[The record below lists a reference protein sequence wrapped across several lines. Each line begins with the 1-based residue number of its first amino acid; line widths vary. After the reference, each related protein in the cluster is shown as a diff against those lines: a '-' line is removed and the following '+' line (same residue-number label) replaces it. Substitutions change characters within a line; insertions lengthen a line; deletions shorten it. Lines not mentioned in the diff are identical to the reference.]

1 MLRSTA
7 YADLKWLD
15 ITADDFVAAA
25 GGSRDSS
32 LQGTSRR
39 DKGES
44 VSLNVC
50 DVCLAA

>member
-7 YADLKWLD
+7 YTDLKWLD

-32 LQGTSRR
+32 LPGLFSASEIKVRVSR
-39 DKGES
+39 S
-44 VSLNVC
+44 MCATFV
-50 DVCLAA
+50 